1 MLAPRR
7 SSVYIDLMRAPKPQF
22 HPVATA
28 FAAAL
33 LSAALAAAP
42 LAAQS
47 PAETPDDMEA
57 LFSELAADGEGWMRA
72 QSDIE
77 RAWSRSGSAALDL
90 LLMRGESALDA
101 GDPAAAIGHLTA
113 LTDHAPDFAA
123 GWAARAAAFQMAGQT
138 GPAMADLARALQLEP
153 RHWPSITL
161 LAAILEDS
169 GDSARALAAYRES
182 LGVNPHQPD
191 AQDGAARLSVTPGQ
205 GV

>member
-7 SSVYIDLMRAPKPQF
+7 PSVYIDLMRVPKPQF

-28 FAAAL
+28 FVAAMLSVTPLAAESPDEMDSL
-33 LSAALAAAP
+33 FNELSAA
-42 LAAQS
+42 
-47 PAETPDDMEA
+47 
-57 LFSELAADGEGWMRA
+57 GEGWMRA

-101 GDPAAAIGHLTA
+101 GDTAAAIGHLTA

-123 GWAARAAAFQMAGQT
+123 GWAARAVAFHLAGQT
-138 GPAMADLARALQLEP
+138 GPGMADLARALQLEP

-161 LAAILEDS
+161 LAAILEDG
-169 GDSARALAAYRES
+169 GDAARALAAYRES

-191 AQDGAARLSVTPGQ
+191 AQDGAARLSVRPGQ
-205 GV
+205 DV

>member
-1 MLAPRR
+1 
-7 SSVYIDLMRAPKPQF
+7 MRVPKPQF

-28 FAAAL
+28 LIAAMLSATPL
-33 LSAALAAAP
+33 AAENPKEMDSLFNELSAAG
-42 LAAQS
+42 
-47 PAETPDDMEA
+47 D
-57 LFSELAADGEGWMRA
+57 GWMRA

-77 RAWSRSGSAALDL
+77 RIWSRSGSAALDL

-101 GDPAAAIGHLTA
+101 GDTAAAIGHLTA

-169 GDSARALAAYRES
+169 GDTSRALAAYRES

-191 AQDGAARLSVTPGQ
+191 AADGAARLSVPPGQ